1 VKGSAS
7 SRSQTGK
14 RGYYKE
20 PDVRYGRPRTRIR
33 KEAPPEFSLSQE
45 DELTQKLDARG
56 FLNALVKLDVWA
68 EHIRENPDWEK
79 RQIYPGFETADDFQ
93 RFLVRPDPV
102 TIIEDDETAKHALS
116 LDMVLIGVDP
126 NVSDLEVR
134 LRKVAKEIRE
144 KHPLPMAR
152 RGRPRKSGDI
162 DGVSDTDVRAWRNH
176 RVLALR
182 KLEHKGYNLSDD
194 RKQLAW
200 WLFPEVKDQVKR
212 GHKLDK
218 AVELLEQLCVAI
230 RVIDAQTRG

>member
-1 VKGSAS
+1 MKGDALAG
-7 SRSQTGK
+7 SRNGK

-20 PDVRYGRPRTRIR
+20 PDETYGRPATKIR
-33 KEAPPEFSLSQE
+33 KKPPPEFSLSQE
-45 DELTQKLDARG
+45 DELAQQLDVRG
-56 FLNALVKLDVWA
+56 FLNALMKLDTWA

-79 RQIYPGFETADDFQ
+79 RQTFPGFETVDEFN
-93 RFLVRPDPV
+93 RGRPDPV
-102 TIIEDDETAKHALS
+102 TIIEDEKTVEHALFF
-116 LDMVLIGVDP
+116 DMVLIGVDP
-126 NVSDLEVR
+126 NVPDLERR
-134 LRKVAKEIRE
+134 LCKVAKEIRE

-162 DGVSDTDVRAWRNH
+162 DGVSDTDVRAWRDH

-200 WLFPEVKDQVKR
+200 WLFPEIKDQVKR

-218 AVELLEQLCVAI
+218 AVELLEQICVAI